1 MISPIAV
8 KRHISARLNAW
19 VLSRYAA
26 VLAAEKSA
34 GMPGINLR
42 KLS

>member
-1 MISPIAV
+1 MRTELGSIYSNPAV
-8 KRHISARLNAW
+8 PK
-19 VLSRYAA
+19 
-26 VLAAEKSA
+26 AEKSA